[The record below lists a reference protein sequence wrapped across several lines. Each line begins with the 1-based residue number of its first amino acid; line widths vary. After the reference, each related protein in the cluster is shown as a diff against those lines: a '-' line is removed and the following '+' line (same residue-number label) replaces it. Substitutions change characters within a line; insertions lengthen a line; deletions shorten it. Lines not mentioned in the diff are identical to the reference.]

1 MISILS
7 FLIAG
12 IVVGYFLRKYPFT
25 RFVPRVITYLIFL
38 LLFFLG
44 LSVGSNE
51 QVVKRFP
58 FIGWD
63 AFLISTAA
71 TLGSLLC
78 AWFVYRFFF
87 KSKKNNL

>member
-1 MISILS
+1 MISIIS
-7 FLIAG
+7 FIIAG
-12 IVVGYFLRKYPFT
+12 LVVGYFLRKYSFT
-25 RFVPRVITYLIFL
+25 RFVPRIITYLIFL

-51 QVVKRFP
+51 QVVKRFA

-71 TLGSLLC
+71 TLGSVLC
-78 AWFVYRFFF
+78 AWFVYHFFF
-87 KSKKNNL
+87 KKKKNNV